1 LTGLETGLPDGAIML
16 DARGEKCPLPVL
28 KARKAMRSL
37 SPGDVLVLE
46 CTDPVSAVDVPHFVF
61 EDGHEML
68 SQDKSGAIWTFRIAR
83 AR

>member
-1 LTGLETGLPDGAIML
+1 MMEKRLDLRGLN
-16 DARGEKCPLPVL
+16 CPLPVL

-46 CTDPVSAVDVPHFVF
+46 CTDPVSAIDVPHFVT

-68 SQDKSGAIWTFRIAR
+68 AEEKAGPVWTFLIAKVG
-83 AR
+83 

>member
-1 LTGLETGLPDGAIML
+1 MKEKRLDLRGLN
-16 DARGEKCPLPVL
+16 CPLPVL

-46 CTDPVSAVDVPHFVF
+46 CTDPVSAIDVPHFVA

-68 SQDKSGAIWTFRIAR
+68 VQEKSGSVWTFRIAR
-83 AR
+83 GG